1 MTAPNF
7 GNIQTPQFIP
17 APQRQNQLAEFGQLF
32 ATIVQNREQLAQQRE
47 RMAMERERLDADLEM
62 DKLQKKEKLAKLEQ
76 DEKIIGAR
84 NIVVTEALP
93 ALASMPG
100 GITPEAVEQERM
112 RLIKAYGKDFGTHI
126 STALNEG
133 VAGLEAVRAGI
144 AERRANVVRADV
156 AETTKDDAIAQ
167 ADLGTQRGRIDV
179 ETARIQNATA
189 KLDNDLTRLR
199 TQGYD
204 VQKLAEARNFAM
216 TSGLPWGRVAKEF
229 GLPVKAGGLSPD
241 FVFPVAEDKDATKA
255 AADAQTASDL
265 LSVASAQLTAMPD
278 IGVGTAAY
286 TQLTTEKF
294 LGIPVDPLAPAFTSD
309 KEKQLVGPYA
319 TITTNLVKLQHGA
332 RGTNFDAQQTI
343 RQIVVRDS
351 DPAKTKADKRLM
363 IQLLPIVF
371 RASASGDPVA
381 PRIKLMLDAAQK
393 RGVDDNILA
402 PFRALQ
408 KRYEAQERAK
418 PRGRSPD
425 GVAVDPDDALIDAFA
440 KGRP

>member
-1 MTAPNF
+1 MGTSLNFASIAPSQVV
-7 GNIQTPQFIP
+7 GSRRES
-17 APQRQNQLAEFGQLF
+17 ALAGMGEFL
-32 ATIVQNREQLAQQRE
+32 ATLMANREQLAQSREQLKMQRE
-47 RMAMERERLDADLEM
+47 KLDADKEIAAIEKK
-62 DKLQKKEKLAKLEQ
+62 KLLTDIEQKEKLNEAQ
-76 DEKIIGAR
+76 
-84 NIVVTEALP
+84 NIVLNEALP
-93 ALASMPG
+93 KLTLAG
-100 GITPEAVEQERM
+100 FAPEAVEEERV
-112 RLIKAYGKDFGTHI
+112 RLIQTYGKKLGVAIGT
-126 STALNEG
+126 AFNEG
-133 VAGLEAVRAGI
+133 VSGAVGLKTNIDQGRTARVN
-144 AERRANVVRADV
+144 ANVGEKTAPDV
-156 AETTKDDAIAQ
+156 VAQ
-167 ADLGTQRGRIDV
+167 AGLGTQRGRIDV

-204 VQKLAEARNFAM
+204 VQKLSEARTFAM

-229 GLPVKAGGLSPD
+229 GLPLKAGGLAPD

-265 LSVASAQLTAMPD
+265 LSIASAQLTAMPD

-343 RQIVVRDS
+343 RQVVVRES

-408 KRYEAQERAK
+408 KRYEAQEKGK
-418 PRGRSPD
+418 PRGRGPD